1 MRMFK
6 KTCAQGDVMFI
17 RMPEDFTVPTGATR
31 VEPVNGKLEIAHSAT
46 GHNHVMEPAAATL
59 YALPDT
65 LMECLLVVNE
75 PSVLE
80 HLRSFD
86 THEPILFEKGTYRV
100 RRQREYVPEGFRRVE
115 D

>member
-1 MRMFK
+1 MHTFK
-6 KTCAQGDVMFI
+6 NTCAQGDVMFI
-17 RMPEDFTVPTGATR
+17 RLPEGFIIPPSVTR
-31 VEPVNGKLEIAHSAT
+31 VEPVNGKIEIAHSET

-65 LMECLLVVNE
+65 IMECLLVVDK
-75 PSVLE
+75 PSILE

-86 THEPILFEKGTYRV
+86 THEPILFEKGAYRV
-100 RRQREYVPEGFRRVE
+100 RRQREYIPEGFRRVE